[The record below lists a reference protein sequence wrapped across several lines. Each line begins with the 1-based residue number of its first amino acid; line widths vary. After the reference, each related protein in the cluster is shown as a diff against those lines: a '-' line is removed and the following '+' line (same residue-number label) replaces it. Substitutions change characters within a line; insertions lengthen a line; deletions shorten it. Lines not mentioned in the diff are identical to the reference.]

1 MYWTIEQFK
10 EQIAI
15 YGIPPLSKETANVLD
30 KLEKMLDI
38 PPVLSSEWI
47 PKKYKKNDNSARQPQ
62 HTWNKINMSKATTT
76 TTFPKILRNEE
87 TAEQSK
93 EWGRRIS
100 ESTNEKWVKNTE
112 IDGPFKKTVIETKE
126 GIEHTVNE
134 IRIYLNKMSKK
145 NYETQKEKIFE
156 LIGKVENDDQENLKK
171 IAHFIF
177 EISSSN
183 KFFCELYAML
193 YKELIDKYVLYENTL
208 NEFIETFKESLKH
221 LSYCNQNE
229 DYEKYCNHVKES
241 DKKKG
246 IATFIPALFHLGV
259 ISKEK
264 VLSIVRVIQSLIFS
278 YLENNNNTEENNTSI
293 MEELGDILFIIV
305 SSVISTVMEGG
316 DEPPNVVV
324 STDLPAT
331 DFVVRGLANEITVNI
346 KTLSSLKLKENK
358 KLSSR
363 FLFKMQDLQK
373 LFIPTK

>member
-10 EQIAI
+10 EHIAI
-15 YGIPPLSKETANVLD
+15 YGIPPLSKETASVLE

-38 PPVLSSEWI
+38 PVLSSEWI
-47 PKKYKKNDNSARQPQ
+47 PKKYKKNDNPARQPPTQPQ
-62 HTWNKINMSKATTT
+62 HTWNKINMSKATTAT
-76 TTFPKILRNEE
+76 TLPKILRNGE

-93 EWGRRIS
+93 EWGRCIS
-100 ESTNEKWVKNTE
+100 ELTNEKWVKNTE

-156 LIGKVENDDQENLKK
+156 LIGKVENDDQENFKK

-193 YKELIDKYVLYENTL
+193 YKELMDKYVLYENTL
-208 NEFIETFKESLKH
+208 NDFIETFKESLKH

-259 ISKEK
+259 ISKET
-264 VLSIVRVIQSLIFS
+264 VFSIVRVIQSLIFS
-278 YLENNNNTEENNTSI
+278 YLEDNNNEENNTL
-293 MEELGDILFIIV
+293 EELGDILFIIV
-305 SSVISTVMEGG
+305 SSVISTVNEGG
-316 DEPPNVVV
+316 SMD
-324 STDLPAT
+324 
-331 DFVVRGLANEITVNI
+331 EITVNI
-346 KTLSSLKLKENK
+346 KTLSSLKLKENR

-373 LFIPTK
+373 LFIQTK